1 MEEKREQS
9 EFNSAVTYLNR
20 LNTLWAMADD
30 ARTRYDSSEWFN
42 TLCIIF
48 SELSTAMKKKEEIP
62 TYLERMAVLNT
73 KVQQQQNVNQRS
85 ARQMITW
92 ELNLELIRFDLDL
105 RKVMDEAG
113 LQNKKSSDPRRAL
126 M

>member
-20 LNTLWAMADD
+20 LNTLWAMVDD
-30 ARTRYDSSEWFN
+30 ARTRYDASEWFN
-42 TLCIIF
+42 SLCIIF
-48 SELSTAMKKKEEIP
+48 SELSTAMKKKDEIP
-62 TYLERMAVLNT
+62 RYLDWMAALNN
-73 KVQQQQNVNQRS
+73 KVQLQQNINLRS
-85 ARQMITW
+85 ARQIITW
-92 ELNLELIRFDLDL
+92 ELNLELIKFDLEL